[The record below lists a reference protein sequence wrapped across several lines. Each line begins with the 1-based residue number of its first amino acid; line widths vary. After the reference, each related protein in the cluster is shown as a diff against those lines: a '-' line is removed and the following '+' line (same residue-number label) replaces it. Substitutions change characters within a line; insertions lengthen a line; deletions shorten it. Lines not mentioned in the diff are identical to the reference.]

1 MKLVELNTFD
11 NKINTVCI
19 WDEVEHPIGAVV
31 ISHGMAEHAA
41 RYDDFA
47 SVLNKNGYVVLGDN
61 HRGHKYNPDG
71 ARGIVDGDSFHNT
84 VEDALTVVEYAK
96 KTYGVEVLLLGHSY
110 GSFVSQRFLELH
122 SDAIKGCILSGTA
135 YMKGALIAAGC
146 AIAALQES
154 FVGGEK
160 TGYLIDKMSFGA
172 YNKPFESQGQQ
183 FAWLS
188 RDKEQVA
195 KYENDEYCG
204 YPLSIG
210 YYHSFFK
217 GVLAMYGDAVDTIRK
232 ELPILIAVGADDPVS
247 NKAVLAT
254 KLYNFYNQKGL
265 NVEYKVYEN
274 ARHEILNEIN
284 NQEVYQD
291 FLNFINKVFA

>member
-11 NKINTVCI
+11 NKINTVCV

-47 SVLNKNGYVVLGDN
+47 TVLNKNGYVVLGDN

-122 SDAIKGCILSGTA
+122 SDAVKGCILSGTA

-172 YNKPFESQGQQ
+172 YNKPFEAQGQQ

-217 GVLAMYGDAVDTIRK
+217 GVLAMYGEAVDTISK
-232 ELPILIAVGADDPVS
+232 DLPILIAVGADDPVS